1 MIIFLSTPFFLAIGF
16 AVSQNERRSCFF
28 FVSTN
33 EEQDLAEEDFFSLF
47 EAVAKHI
54 FVVVGGLF
62 VSSPT

>member
-1 MIIFLSTPFFLAIGF
+1 LLYHRTNDGH
-16 AVSQNERRSCFF
+16 VSF

-54 FVVVGGLF
+54 FVVIGGLF